1 MWTLFLLFSKFAFYI
16 IFNTSLL
23 DIDYDLNYYLN
34 QGYKCTHRECPWE
47 NYDKDIDWGFY
58 LDNGR
63 NISLGTTSNC
73 EVCMARCNNDTR
85 CSSVECGRDQP
96 LPGSIVVKS
105 YCAYWATGKCEVGSE
120 LTLDYDSVNNY
131 IFTCKKLGKLKPIQ
145 SDMNYN
151 EWLIF

>member
-1 MWTLFLLFSKFAFYI
+1 MINYE
-16 IFNTSLL
+16 
-23 DIDYDLNYYLN
+23 IDKDWIPDS
-34 QGYKCTHRECPWE
+34 QYKCTHRECPWE

-73 EVCMARCNNDTR
+73 ELCMARCNNETG
-85 CSSVECGRDQP
+85 CSSVECGVDQP
-96 LPGSIVVKS
+96 LPDSKVVKS
-105 YCAYWATGKCEVGSE
+105 YCAYWSTGKCEVGSE

-145 SDMNYN
+145 KF
-151 EWLIF
+151 LAP